1 MTDVERRLLLRL
13 ADGRCK
19 LRRYP
24 SGQWSRGGNKFSRTR
39 DVERMRARQW
49 IELVAVTNQG
59 IELYDITDVGRRSLQ
74 RDLDGRL
81 QSTGGGG

>member
-13 ADGRCK
+13 AAGTCK

-24 SGQWSRGGNKFSRTR
+24 SDHWPRGGNKFSRTR
-39 DVERMRARQW
+39 DVERMRAKLW

-81 QSTGGGG
+81 QSTGGGR